1 MSPESIGRVV
11 RARRKALGLR
21 QAELAGIC
29 GVGNRFLS
37 ELENGKATVELGR
50 ALRVFESLGL
60 SFDLRQR
67 AWRDLEF
74 DGSN

>member
-1 MSPESIGRVV
+1 MSPESIGRAV
-11 RARRKALGLR
+11 RARRKAMGLR

-29 GVGNRFLS
+29 GVGNRFVS

-60 SFDLRQR
+60 SVDLRR
-67 AWRDLEF
+67 RTWRDLEF
-74 DGSN
+74 DGDS